1 ASIRAHLG
9 FREATVA
16 DAEALE
22 TWLVEET
29 LNQEHRM
36 DRLRETVLDRCRKLH
51 IEPPTQEQIRRL
63 LRSAIQAHETRFCE
77 TISGKLDSATVD
89 QLDALLEADP
99 SRKDEEGWT
108 LWHTLKEEP
117 GRVGLDSVKEAA
129 SRLRLLRKVG
139 LPAELF
145 QGAPP
150 KLVER
155 YAKRSA
161 VEEPF
166 ELRRHA
172 GPLKTTLMAA
182 FLHRR
187 TEDLT
192 DHLVDL
198 LVETVHKMGKGA
210 EKKIDGSLEKALQK
224 KAPGKIAKLYRM
236 AKASIEEPKG
246 AVENVIFPVAP
257 EQWLLALIEEVETSS
272 DYKGKVRRAL
282 HRSYRTHYRPML
294 PELLNNLEF
303 RCTNTRYQPIMEA
316 LKILKAHLPH
326 KGPTYPKG
334 VEPPLKGVVP
344 PDWTR
349 LVVDKEGKRPRIN
362 RTAYE

>member
-1 ASIRAHLG
+1 MKRNWTEEDLTADWHILPHEQEFIGSKRGATRLGFALLLKFFKLEGRFPSGPHEIPTEVVRFVASEVGVDRSAWDEYPWQGRSVEYHRASIRAHLG
-9 FREATVA
+9 FGEATVA

-51 IEPPTQEQIRRL
+51 MEPPTQEQIRRL

-257 EQWLLALIEEVETSS
+257 EQWLLALIEEVE
-272 DYKGKVRRAL
+272 
-282 HRSYRTHYRPML
+282 
-294 PELLNNLEF
+294 
-303 RCTNTRYQPIMEA
+303 
-316 LKILKAHLPH
+316 
-326 KGPTYPKG
+326 
-334 VEPPLKGVVP
+334 
-344 PDWTR
+344 
-349 LVVDKEGKRPRIN
+349 
-362 RTAYE
+362 